1 MDECSDI
8 FSKLECWYTTSVGRA
23 VQRSVEAALEPILET
38 AFGYHLL
45 QVGLTRQQ
53 PLFGNSRIRH
63 RAYAAP
69 QPGHAVTVVAEH
81 GELPL
86 ESDSIDVLIAHH
98 CLDFTRQ
105 PHQVLREL
113 QRVLTPHGQLLLIG
127 FNPWGVLGASHRL
140 RGLCGN
146 PLWQSH
152 QPVSCSRLLDWLR
165 LLGCETESARH
176 LCPLP
181 VLGEGR
187 LGGYAVAANGW
198 SERHRLPVGDI
209 YLIHAIKQ
217 VGGVARPV
225 LRTRRSARLIGL
237 GVPGAAPTPRQ
248 SDHAA

>member
-1 MDECSDI
+1 MPECSDI
-8 FSKLECWYTTSVGRA
+8 LTELECWYATTVGQA
-23 VQRSVEAALEPILET
+23 LQRSVQAALEPMLET

-45 QVGLTRQQ
+45 QVGIARQQ
-53 PLFGNSRIRH
+53 PLFHNSRIRH

-81 GELPL
+81 AELPL
-86 ESDSIDVLIAHH
+86 ESDSVDVVIAHH
-98 CLDFTRQ
+98 CLDFTAQ

-113 QRVLTPHGQLLLIG
+113 QRVLTPHGQLLLVG
-127 FNPWGVLGASHRL
+127 FNPWSFLGAAHRL
-140 RGLCGN
+140 RALWGN

-187 LGGYAVAANGW
+187 LGAYATAANSW
-198 SERHRLPVGDI
+198 SERHRLPLGDV
-209 YLIHAIKQ
+209 YLIHAVKQ
-217 VGGVARPV
+217 VGGATRPMVRARPS
-225 LRTRRSARLIGL
+225 TRLIGL
-237 GVPGAAPTPRQ
+237 GVPSAAPTPRQ

>member
-1 MDECSDI
+1 MTD
-8 FSKLECWYTTSVGRA
+8 LECWYATSVGRA
-23 VQRSVEAALEPILET
+23 VQRSVAAALEPILET

-53 PLFGNSRIRH
+53 PLFDNSRIRH

-69 QPGHAVTVVAEH
+69 QPGHAVTVVSEH
-81 GELPL
+81 AELPL
-86 ESDSIDVLIAHH
+86 ESDSIDVAIAHH
-98 CLDFTRQ
+98 CLDFTAQ

-146 PLWQSH
+146 PLWQRH
-152 QPVSCSRLLDWLR
+152 QPVGCARLLDWLR

-187 LGGYAVAANGW
+187 LGGYAAAANGW
-198 SERHRLPVGDI
+198 SERHRLPVGDV

-217 VGGVARPV
+217 VGGTARPV
-225 LRTRRSARLIGL
+225 LRARRSARLIGL
-237 GVPGAAPTPRQ
+237 GVPSAAPTPRQ
-248 SDHAA
+248 GDHAA